1 MKVCIKGIGVV
12 GGFGCS
18 TQSLEEAVINRR
30 SSLPEPSRDSFGA
43 DEAAIVDP
51 QPAADTALL
60 GRFVPPKALRRAD
73 HYSQMAILAG
83 YLALLDA
90 KQGAGMDE
98 GLPEPMGV
106 IVATGMGPTAG
117 TLDTQS
123 PDADP
128 ADLRLSPIQ
137 FSNSVH
143 NAAAAYISMLLKIRG
158 PNVSINQ
165 YDMSVP
171 LAFQTALD
179 WIEEGRAASVLV
191 GGVDCFSKG
200 LDDASLCTPNRK
212 DGNSSRRPVPVGEGS
227 AFFVLTPSGEKES
240 RYPFILDVRIGQCLQ
255 DIALPASALFLHD
268 GSGEEAV
275 LIGPAAR
282 QAVFSRLYGA
292 FPSSMAL
299 DLAIAALLLK
309 KEKGRNALFP
319 PFDFGPDL
327 MKNPRICCLKKGVAG
342 ELGWIEVGQIPRS
355 AGADS

>member
-1 MKVCIKGIGVV
+1 MKVLIKGIGVI
-12 GGFGCS
+12 GGFGCGAK
-18 TQSLEEAVINRR
+18 SLEEAVINQK
-30 SSLPEPSRDSFGA
+30 SPISEPLQKSFGP
-43 DEAAIVDP
+43 DETALVTP
-51 QPAADTALL
+51 KLVADTALL
-60 GRFVPPKALRRAD
+60 SRFVPPKALRRVD
-73 HYSQMAILAG
+73 HYSRMAIIAG
-83 YLALLDA
+83 YLALQDA
-90 KQGAGMDE
+90 KEGAGRDE

-123 PDADP
+123 PDADA

-179 WIEEGRAASVLV
+179 WLEEGRAASVLV

-200 LDDASLCTPNRK
+200 LCDASLCTPNRK
-212 DGNSSRRPVPVGEGS
+212 DGNRGRRPVPVGEGS
-227 AFFVLTPSGEKES
+227 AFFVLTPSGAKES
-240 RYPFILDVRIGQCLQ
+240 RYPFIQGARIGRNLQ
-255 DIALPASALFLHD
+255 DIELPSSALFLHN
-268 GSGEEAV
+268 GSGEEAA
-275 LIGPAAR
+275 LIGPATR
-282 QAVFSRLYGA
+282 QAVFSHVYGS

-299 DLAIAALLLK
+299 DLAMAALLLK

-319 PFDFGPDL
+319 HFDFGPDFR
-327 MKNPRICCLKKGVAG
+327 KNPRICCLKKGVAG
-342 ELGWIEVGQIPRS
+342 DLGWIEVE
-355 AGADS
+355 

>member
-1 MKVCIKGIGVV
+1 MKVYIKGIGVV

-18 TQSLEEAVINRR
+18 AQSLEEAVIRR
-30 SSLPEPSRDSFGA
+30 SASFSEPSRVRFKA
-43 DEAAIVDP
+43 DETAIAAP
-51 QPAADTALL
+51 ELTADTTLL
-60 GRFVPPKALRRAD
+60 GRFVPPKALRRVD
-73 HYSQMAILAG
+73 HYSRMAILAAHQ
-83 YLALLDA
+83 ALQDA
-90 KQGAGMDE
+90 TQGAGMDE

-117 TLDTQS
+117 TLYTQS

-179 WIEEGRAASVLV
+179 WLEEGRAASVLV

-200 LDDASLCTPNRK
+200 IDDASLCTPNRK
-212 DGNSSRRPVPVGEGS
+212 DGNSGRGPVPVGEGS
-227 AFFVLTPSGEKES
+227 AFFVLTPTGEKES
-240 RYPFILDVRIGQCLQ
+240 RYPLIHDVRIGQSLQ
-255 DIALPASALFLHD
+255 DIALPEHALFLHD
-268 GSGEEAV
+268 GSGEAAA
-275 LIGPAAR
+275 LIGPAAS
-282 QAVFSRLYGA
+282 QAVFSRVYGA

-299 DLAIAALLLK
+299 DLAVAALLLK
-309 KEKGRNALFP
+309 KDPCRNALFP
-319 PFDFGPDL
+319 PVDFRPDF
-327 MKNPRICCLKKGVAG
+327 MKHPRICCLKKGVAG
-342 ELGWIEVGQIPRS
+342 DLGWIEVG
-355 AGADS
+355 